1 MKRSFTKLS
10 TQLTNDQRIG
20 KIMANTEVLNEFIEK
35 VKLHESEKEELKE
48 YEKELYAEYK
58 DRLDVKAF
66 RYALRIAKIKQKLSQ
81 TEDAEVDQ
89 QVEVLLEK
97 F

>member
-1 MKRSFTKLS
+1 
-10 TQLTNDQRIG
+10 
-20 KIMANTEVLNEFIEK
+20 MANTEVLKEFIGK
-35 VKLHESEKEELKE
+35 VKQLESEKEELKE
-48 YEKELYAEYK
+48 YEKQLFAEYK
-58 DRLDVKAF
+58 DQLDVKAF

-89 QVEVLLEK
+89 QLEVLLEQ

>member
-1 MKRSFTKLS
+1 
-10 TQLTNDQRIG
+10 
-20 KIMANTEVLNEFIEK
+20 MANTEVLKEFIEK
-35 VKLHESEKEELKE
+35 VKHVETEKEELRE
-48 YEKELYAEYK
+48 YEKQLFAEYK
-58 DRLDVKAF
+58 DKLDVKAF

-89 QVEVLLEK
+89 QLEVLLER

>member
-1 MKRSFTKLS
+1 
-10 TQLTNDQRIG
+10 
-20 KIMANTEVLNEFIEK
+20 MANTEVLKEFIGK
-35 VKLHESEKEELKE
+35 VKQLESEKEELKE
-48 YEKELYAEYK
+48 YEKQLFAEYK
-58 DRLDVKAF
+58 NQLDIKAF

-89 QVEVLLEK
+89 QLEVLLEQ

>member
-1 MKRSFTKLS
+1 
-10 TQLTNDQRIG
+10 
-20 KIMANTEVLNEFIEK
+20 MANTEVLNEFIEK

>member
-1 MKRSFTKLS
+1 
-10 TQLTNDQRIG
+10 
-20 KIMANTEVLNEFIEK
+20 MANTEVLKEFIGK
-35 VKLHESEKEELKE
+35 IKQLESEKEELKE
-48 YEKELYAEYK
+48 YEKQLFAEYK
-58 DRLDVKAF
+58 DQLDVKAF

-89 QVEVLLEK
+89 QLEVLLEQ